1 MSRSGLSPDHPIL
14 RRLPPL
20 GASLLCAWHRTC
32 RFLVLGREHLRGVL
46 DGPRPGLL
54 TTWHFAFPSVIYYFR
69 HLNAV
74 LMVSR
79 SRDGEWAARLVQA
92 LGFQTV
98 RGSSHRGGAQ
108 ALRAM
113 LRLARKGHP
122 AGLIA
127 DGSQGPPLIAQR
139 GIVWLAAATGL
150 PLVPLSLAAD
160 RAWRVPSWDRTL
172 IPKPFSRIVIAAGEP
187 IHVPGQALEED
198 LEFSRILLQKRL
210 NALTE
215 LACKTLR
222 QAETVR
228 AASRGGG
235 WVETFRRQRLG

>member
-1 MSRSGLSPDHPIL
+1 MPRDALSPEHLVL
-14 RRLPPL
+14 RRLPSL

-32 RFLVLGREHLRGVL
+32 RFLVLGQAHLREVL
-46 DGPRPGLL
+46 DGSRPGLL

-69 HLNAV
+69 HLNGI

-108 ALRAM
+108 ALRTL
-113 LRLARKGHP
+113 LRLTRKGHP
-122 AGLIA
+122 AGFIA
-127 DGSQGPPLIAQR
+127 DGSQGPPLIAQK

-160 RAWRVPSWDRTL
+160 RAWRLPTWDRTL

-187 IHVPGQALEED
+187 LYVPRHVAEED
-198 LEFSRILLQKRL
+198 LEFFRRLLEARL

-215 LACKTLR
+215 CARETLR
-222 QAETVR
+222 RPE
-228 AASRGGG
+228 AAWAAVRGGG
-235 WVETFRRQRLG
+235 WVETFRRQRPV

>member
-1 MSRSGLSPDHPIL
+1 
-14 RRLPPL
+14 
-20 GASLLCAWHRTC
+20 
-32 RFLVLGREHLRGVL
+32 
-46 DGPRPGLL
+46 
-54 TTWHFAFPSVIYYFR
+54 
-69 HLNAV
+69 
-74 LMVSR
+74 
-79 SRDGEWAARLVQA
+79 
-92 LGFQTV
+92 
-98 RGSSHRGGAQ
+98 
-108 ALRAM
+108 M

-172 IPKPFSRIVIAAGEP
+172 IPKPFARIVIAAAEQ
-187 IHVPGQALEED
+187 IHVPGQASEED
-198 LEFSRILLQKRL
+198 LECFRILLENRL

-215 LACKTLR
+215 LACETLR